1 MFEIDVK
8 IVKNCK
14 DSRDNAIISTA
25 MTFDYDLFV
34 IGAGSGGL
42 AAAKTAASFGARV
55 GIAEHEALGG
65 TCVNRGCIPKK
76 LIVYAAD
83 FALQNQIANRYG
95 WSECDNYFD
104 WTRFIES
111 VDKHLENINDSV
123 SEQLQ
128 KAGVDLIKGYA
139 TFVDD
144 HTLEL
149 DGRKITADQILIA
162 VGGRPNLPDIPGIE
176 FAITSREM
184 FHLPYLPKRFVVIGG
199 GYIGIEFASM
209 MNAFGCKVTV
219 INNDELIL
227 SGFDDDV
234 RAHVQQ
240 GLTNRGIKFFHN
252 STAKQIKL
260 SEDGLLVNI
269 KGDKQATVAAD
280 TILVA
285 TGRLPN
291 VEKLGLEKVGVEL
304 TEKGTIKVNE
314 YNCTSIENIYAV
326 GDCSSRLQ
334 LTPVA
339 KAEGQAF
346 AKTVFGKTPKTVNYS
361 EVPTAVF
368 SRPEGASYG
377 MTEQQARSE
386 FGDDSVECFRTE
398 FKPLLSQF
406 AGVDEK
412 AMLKIIVQSENQ
424 QVLGAHMVGEHAADI
439 IQSLGVAI
447 RKGITK
453 EDLVETIGI
462 HPTTAEEFMTL

>member
-1 MFEIDVK
+1 
-8 IVKNCK
+8 
-14 DSRDNAIISTA
+14 

-65 TCVNRGCIPKK
+65 TCANRGCIPKK

-83 FALQNQIANRYG
+83 FALQNQMAHQYG
-95 WSECDNYFD
+95 WSQCDNYFD
-104 WTRFIES
+104 WTRFTKL
-111 VDKHLENINDSV
+111 VDEHLDSLNDSF
-123 SEQLQ
+123 SKQLQ

-144 HTLEL
+144 HTLEV
-149 DGRKITADQILIA
+149 DDRKITADKILIA

-209 MNAFGCKVTV
+209 MDAFGCKVTV

-234 RAHVQQ
+234 RAHIQQ
-240 GLTNRGIKFFHN
+240 GLTNRGIRIFHN
-252 STAKQIKL
+252 STAKEIKL
-260 SEDGLLVNI
+260 YEDGLLVKI

-285 TGRLPN
+285 TGRTPN
-291 VEKLGLEKVGVEL
+291 VEKLGLEKVGIEL
-304 TEKGTIKVNE
+304 GEKGTIKVNE
-314 YNCTSIENIYAV
+314 YNCTNMNNIYAV

-339 KAEGQAF
+339 KGEGEAF
-346 AKTVFGKTPKTVNYS
+346 AKTLFGKTPKTVNYD

-377 MTEQQARSE
+377 MTEQQARE
-386 FGDDSVECFRTE
+386 KFGDDVESFKTE
-398 FKPLLSQF
+398 FKSLREQF
-406 AGVDEK
+406 GGSDEK
-412 AMLKIIVQSENQ
+412 TLIKIIVKTENQ

-453 EDLVETIGI
+453 QDLVETIGI

>member
-1 MFEIDVK
+1 MP
-8 IVKNCK
+8 
-14 DSRDNAIISTA
+14 SSLTA

-42 AAAKTAASFGARV
+42 AAAKAAASYGARI

-83 FALQNQIANRYG
+83 FALQNQMAQRYG
-95 WSECDNYFD
+95 WSQCDNYFD
-104 WTRFIES
+104 WTRFTKS
-111 VDKHLENINDSV
+111 VDKHLDNLNDSF
-123 SEQLQ
+123 SKQLQ

-139 TFVDD
+139 TFVDN

-149 DGRKITADQILIA
+149 NGRKITSNKILIA
-162 VGGRPNLPDIPGIE
+162 VGGRPNLPNIPGIE

-209 MNAFGCKVTV
+209 MNAFDCKVTV

-234 RAHVQQ
+234 RAHIQQ
-240 GLTNRGIKFFHN
+240 GLANRGIRFFHN
-252 STAKQIKL
+252 STAKAIKL
-260 SEDGLLVNI
+260 CENGLLVDI

-285 TGRLPN
+285 TGRAPN
-291 VEKLGLEKVGVEL
+291 IEKLGLEKLGVEL
-304 TEKGTIKVNE
+304 TEKGTIKVNQ
-314 YNCTSIENIYAV
+314 YNCTNIDNIYAV
-326 GDCSSRLQ
+326 GDCSSSLQ

-339 KAEGQAF
+339 KAEGEAF
-346 AKTVFGKTPKTVNYS
+346 AKTVFGKTPKTVNYN

-377 MTEQQARSE
+377 MTEQQARE
-386 FGDDSVECFRTE
+386 KFGDSVECCRTE
-398 FKPLLSQF
+398 FPSLLSQF
-406 AGVDEK
+406 GGSNEK
-412 AMLKIIVQSENQ
+412 TLIKIIVQTQTQ

-453 EDLVETIGI
+453 EDLVESIGI
-462 HPTTAEEFMTL
+462 HPTTAEELMAF

>member
-1 MFEIDVK
+1 
-8 IVKNCK
+8 
-14 DSRDNAIISTA
+14 

-55 GIAEHEALGG
+55 GIAENEALGG
-65 TCVNRGCIPKK
+65 TCANRGCIPKK

-83 FALQNQIANRYG
+83 FALQNQMAHQYG
-95 WSECDNYFD
+95 WSQCDNYFD
-104 WTRFIES
+104 WTRFTKL
-111 VDKHLENINDSV
+111 VDKHLDNLNDSFAK
-123 SEQLQ
+123 QLQ

-144 HTLEL
+144 HTLEV
-149 DGRKITADQILIA
+149 DNRKITADKILIA

-234 RAHVQQ
+234 RAHIQQ
-240 GLTNRGIKFFHN
+240 SLTKRGIRFFHN
-252 STAKQIKL
+252 STAKEIKL
-260 SEDGLLVNI
+260 CEDGLLVKI

-280 TILVA
+280 TILAA
-285 TGRLPN
+285 TGRTPN
-291 VEKLGLEKVGVEL
+291 IEKIGLEKVGIEL
-304 TEKGTIKVNE
+304 AEKGTIKVNE
-314 YNCTSIENIYAV
+314 YNNTNIDNIYAV
-326 GDCSSRLQ
+326 GDCSGRLQ

-339 KAEGQAF
+339 KAEGEAF
-346 AKTVFGKTPKTVNYS
+346 AKTVFGKTPKTVNYN

-377 MTEQQARSE
+377 MTEQQARE
-386 FGDDSVECFRTE
+386 KFGDDSVESFKTE
-398 FKPLLSQF
+398 FKSLREQF
-406 AGVDEK
+406 GGSDEK
-412 AMLKIIVQSENQ
+412 TLIKIIVQAENQ

-439 IQSLGVAI
+439 IHSLGVAI

-453 EDLVETIGI
+453 QDLVETIGI
-462 HPTTAEEFMTL
+462 HPTTAEELMTL

>member
-1 MFEIDVK
+1 
-8 IVKNCK
+8 
-14 DSRDNAIISTA
+14 

-42 AAAKTAASFGARV
+42 AAAKAAASFGASV

-83 FALQNQIANRYG
+83 FALQNQMAHQYG
-95 WSECDNYFD
+95 WSQCDNYFD
-104 WTRFIES
+104 WTRFTKL
-111 VDKHLENINDSV
+111 VDKHLDNLNDSF
-123 SEQLQ
+123 SKQLQ

-139 TFVDD
+139 TFIDD
-144 HTLEL
+144 HTLEV
-149 DGRKITADQILIA
+149 DNRKITADKILIA

-234 RAHVQQ
+234 RAHIQQ
-240 GLTNRGIKFFHN
+240 SLTKRGIRFFHN
-252 STAKQIKL
+252 STAKEIKL
-260 SEDGLLVNI
+260 CEDGLLVKI
-269 KGDKQATVAAD
+269 KADKQATVAAD

-285 TGRLPN
+285 TGRTPN
-291 VEKLGLEKVGVEL
+291 IEKLGLEKVGIEL
-304 TEKGTIKVNE
+304 AEKGTIKVNE
-314 YNCTSIENIYAV
+314 YNNTNIENIYAV
-326 GDCSSRLQ
+326 GDCSSSLQ

-339 KAEGQAF
+339 KAEGEAF
-346 AKTVFGKTPKTVNYS
+346 AKTVFGKTPKTVNYN

-386 FGDDSVECFRTE
+386 FGDDVESFKTE
-398 FKPLLSQF
+398 FKSLLSQF
-406 AGVDEK
+406 GGSDEK
-412 AMLKIIVQSENQ
+412 TLIKIIVKTENQ

-453 EDLVETIGI
+453 QDLVESIGI
-462 HPTTAEEFMTL
+462 HPTTAEELMTL

>member
-1 MFEIDVK
+1 
-8 IVKNCK
+8 
-14 DSRDNAIISTA
+14 

-42 AAAKTAASFGARV
+42 AAAKTAASYGVSV
-55 GIAEHEALGG
+55 GISEHEALGG
-65 TCVNRGCIPKK
+65 TCANRGCIPKK

-83 FALQNQIANRYG
+83 FALQNQMAPSYG
-95 WSECDNYFD
+95 WSECNNYFD
-104 WTRFIES
+104 WTRFTES
-111 VDKHLENINDSV
+111 VDKHLESINDSL
-123 SEQLQ
+123 SKQLE
-128 KAGVDLIKGYA
+128 KAGVDLIEGYA
-139 TFVDD
+139 SFVDN
-144 HTLEL
+144 HTL
-149 DGRKITADQILIA
+149 DINGRKITADKILIA
-162 VGGRPNLPDIPGIE
+162 VGGHPNLPDIPGIE

-219 INNDELIL
+219 INNDDLIL

-234 RAHVQQ
+234 RARIQQ
-240 GLTNRGIKFFHN
+240 GLSKRGIKFFHN

-260 SEDGLLVNI
+260 GEDGLLVNI
-269 KGDKQATVAAD
+269 KSDKQTTVAAD

-285 TGRLPN
+285 TGRAPN
-291 VEKLGLEKVGVEL
+291 TSKLGLEKVGVEL
-304 TEKGTIKVNE
+304 GEKGNIQVDE
-314 YNCTSIENIYAV
+314 YSRTNIENIFAV

-339 KAEGQAF
+339 KAEGEAF
-346 AKTVFGKTPKTVNYS
+346 AKTVFGKTPKTVNYL

-368 SRPEGASYG
+368 SRPEGASVG
-377 MTEQQARSE
+377 MTEKQARE
-386 FGDDSVECFRTE
+386 KFGEGVECFNTE

-406 AGVDEK
+406 AGIDEK
-412 AMLKIIVQSENQ
+412 VMMKIVVAENQ

-439 IQSLGVAI
+439 IQCLGVAI

-453 EDLVETIGI
+453 QDLDETIGI
-462 HPTTAEEFMTL
+462 HPTTAEEFMTF